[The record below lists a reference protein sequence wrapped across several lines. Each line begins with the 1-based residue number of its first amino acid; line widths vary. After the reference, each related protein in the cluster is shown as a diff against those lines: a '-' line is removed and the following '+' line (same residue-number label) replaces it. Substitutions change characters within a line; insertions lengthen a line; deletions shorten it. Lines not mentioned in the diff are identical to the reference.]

1 MEFSYRISE
10 AEYLTA
16 LRLRR
21 EAAHGSRRARTVLF
35 WIFIMVCLILLW
47 AVVQKGATTGKNLAY
62 AALYDKVQSGQ
73 VQDAVIRGDEL
84 TGHLKGSKEEFRT
97 TLPAN
102 YNELLEAM
110 IAARVDFSIKERQS
124 NMRTS
129 LLINVGPFAL
139 LLIVW
144 FLLLRQLG
152 PKALRRMYGRDP
164 TMQGEFTVNVS
175 AQSIAI
181 RNTAGSSFTSGWNVY
196 EYWREGKNLI
206 VLALCSGAYTTLN
219 ISGLSDVQRNELR
232 GILSGAL
239 PKR

>member
-10 AEYLTA
+10 AEYVTA
-16 LRLRR
+16 RKLRR
-21 EAAHGSRRARTVLF
+21 EVSNGPRRARTVLF
-35 WIFIMVCLILLW
+35 WIFIMVCLMLLW
-47 AVVQKGATTGKNLAY
+47 AVVQKGATGKRLDY
-62 AALYDKVQSGQ
+62 AALYEKVQSGQ
-73 VQDAVIRGDEL
+73 VRDAVIRGDEL

-102 YNELLEAM
+102 YDELLKAM
-110 IAARVDFSIKERQS
+110 IATGVDFSIRKRQS
-124 NMRTS
+124 DMRTS

-144 FLLLRQLG
+144 FLMLRQMGLRA
-152 PKALRRMYGRDP
+152 PRRMYERDP

-175 AQSIAI
+175 PQSMTI
-181 RNTAGSSFTSGWNVY
+181 RNTAGTSFTSGWNVY
-196 EYWREGKNLI
+196 EYWREGKNVI
-206 VLALCSGAYTTLN
+206 VLALRSGAYTTLN
-219 ISGLSDVQRNELR
+219 IAGLSDVQRNELR